1 MGAPMTMTPR
11 LPEVAWVLPE
21 ESTDLSR
28 SRFLGCMLGG
38 AVGDALG
45 APVEFMHLEEIRGRF
60 GRQGIKDYLRAYGRV
75 GAITDDTQMT
85 LFTAEGLLRG
95 WVRGQLKG
103 ITSYQSVVAHAYL
116 RWLNTQGIKP
126 ICEMIPDADGWLY
139 GLPELQHQ
147 RAPRVTCLKALRDM
161 KSLGE
166 AARNNSKSCGGV
178 MRVAPV
184 GLFAWHSRQAA
195 ETPILAFD
203 LAAEL
208 AAITHG
214 HPTGQLAAGVFAVL
228 VLGLSSGASL
238 DESLEVATA
247 CLKFRP
253 KHEETLHALE
263 HARQLAKSRL
273 PVTDAIAELGEGWV
287 AEEAL
292 AISVYCAQVA
302 ISFEQG
308 VAFAVNHSGDS
319 DSTGA
324 MTGSLLGAKFGMTAV
339 PAHWLDPLELKEA
352 IAELAE
358 DLFAY
363 PAWNLDAE
371 TGAASTIHKK
381 YPGC

>member
-1 MGAPMTMTPR
+1 MGAPMTMTPS
-11 LPEVAWVLPE
+11 LLEVTW
-21 ESTDLSR
+21 TLSNEAADR
-28 SRFLGCMLGG
+28 TQGRFLGCLLGG

-45 APVEFMHLEEIRGRF
+45 APIEFMHLEEIRGRF
-60 GRQGIKDYLRAYGRV
+60 GRQGVRDYLRAYGRV

-95 WVRGQLKG
+95 WVRGQTKG
-103 ITSYQSVVAHAYL
+103 ITTYQGVVAHAYL
-116 RWLNTQGIKP
+116 RWLKTQGIKP
-126 ICEMIPDADGWLY
+126 TCEMIPDAEGWLY
-139 GLPELQHQ
+139 GLPELHHQ
-147 RAPRVTCLKALRDM
+147 RAPGVTCLKALRNM

-166 AARNNSKSCGGV
+166 LARNNSKGCGGV

-184 GLFAWHSRQAA
+184 GLFAWHSRQAV

-228 VLGLSSGASL
+228 VLGLSSGTSLEESL
-238 DESLEVATA
+238 DVATA
-247 CLKFRP
+247 CLKPRP
-253 KHEETLHALE
+253 KHEETLAALV

-292 AISVYCAQVA
+292 AISVYCALVA
-302 ISFEQG
+302 TSFEQG
-308 VAFAVNHSGDS
+308 VTFAVNHSGDS

-324 MTGSLLGAKFGMTAV
+324 MTGNLLGVLHGIEAI
-339 PAHWLDPLELKEA
+339 PAHWLERLELREA
-352 IAELAE
+352 IVELAQE
-358 DLFAY
+358 LFTF
-363 PAWNLDAE
+363 PSWNLEGDSAE
-371 TGAASTIHKK
+371 AIISK